1 MENGCIFMV
10 QRFENPKLK
19 GMNDM
24 EKTEWFNENGQ
35 MLKPITK
42 EQAQRGY
49 HSGECYYDLKELK
62 KELDFHI
69 DTEAGRRY
77 LEQIGID
84 GVEKM
89 NVEDVDI
96 HVLWDV
102 CACLQDT
109 EDLKAIDWQNI
120 VIEVYPK

>member
-1 MENGCIFMV
+1 
-10 QRFENPKLK
+10 
-19 GMNDM
+19 M
-24 EKTEWFNENGQ
+24 EKTEWFDENGQ

-42 EQAQRGY
+42 EQAKRGY
-49 HSGECYYDLKELK
+49 HAGECYYDLKELR

-102 CACLQDT
+102 CSCLQDT
-109 EDLKAIDWQNI
+109 DDFKAINWQNI